1 MNLKIEKKHNEPI
14 IITEEGKVLGNI
26 RNLVIWAEASEIDYL
41 KVVFTFSDG
50 TMRSLNNSV
59 DKISLAMEFGGGY
72 GLKTTERNIPVF
84 SFNQTLLSRVQ
95 KFRYEISD
103 QIFLKKE
110 GTISKNSFFKSIRK
124 VFTCAAYSNMILT
137 EYCMGKIKPGDYS
150 KSKDFTSDFSLY
162 S

>member
-1 MNLKIEKKHNEPI
+1 MNLKIEKKYNELI

-95 KFRYEISD
+95 KFRYEISTD
-103 QIFLKKE
+103 V
-110 GTISKNSFFKSIRK
+110 TIGKADLEI
-124 VFTCAAYSNMILT
+124 TLT
-137 EYCMGKIKPGDYS
+137 
-150 KSKDFTSDFSLY
+150 
-162 S
+162 